1 MNQTE
6 EAAAIVE
13 WLLAGRELRAAMWAK
28 EWPLAAMER
37 YNAAT
42 AELTRLALESIERF
56 GLPPD
61 AGGRSPRNERR
72 LK

>member
-1 MNQTE
+1 MYQTE

-13 WLLAGRELRAAMWAK
+13 WLLAGRELRTAMAAK
-28 EWPLAAMER
+28 EWPLAALER

-42 AELTRLALESIERF
+42 GELIRLALESLERF

-61 AGGRSPRNERR
+61 AGGDTP
-72 LK
+72 